1 MAEVQVQD
9 VSHRHEAIIDWL
21 LAHPEVKNLEALC
34 KELNY
39 SRSWLSVVMNSDAFR
54 ERYAIRRAEL
64 NDGIVTR
71 LSTKKLQ
78 VAEKALEKLDEILDE
93 EDLKPSFVADTT
105 LRMLSLL
112 QQGAAPQ
119 RTVERE
125 VTRETTRM
133 VSRDVLVRA
142 RETVRTVQNVPALP
156 APGDFSDEVHSTTG

>member
-1 MAEVQVQD
+1 MAEVQVQS

-21 LAHPEVKNLEALC
+21 LAHPEAKNLDVLC
-34 KELNY
+34 QEMNY
-39 SRSWLSVVMNSDAFR
+39 SRSWLSVVMNSDAFK

-78 VAEKALEKLDEILDE
+78 VAEKALERLDEILDE
-93 EDLKPSFVADTT
+93 DDLKPSFVADTT

-112 QQGAAPQ
+112 QQGQPQ
-119 RTVERE
+119 KTVERE

-133 VSRDVLVRA
+133 VSRDVLVKA

-156 APGDFSDEVHSTTG
+156 APGEFSDEVDSATG